1 MCSRARALR
10 SRPVIRPRS
19 QRPRR
24 RSSPGRSVR
33 RKAER
38 RPIVGMTLSSLRGD
52 GVFEGGFVKGIAFV
66 GALQAFEEVRY
77 RWQNVPGTSA
87 RAVASAMG
95 AAGYTASRE
104 FLEGWRREQY
114 VAELMQQVG

>member
-1 MCSRARALR
+1 
-10 SRPVIRPRS
+10 
-19 QRPRR
+19 
-24 RSSPGRSVR
+24 
-33 RKAER
+33 
-38 RPIVGMTLSSLRGD
+38 MTPSSLRGD

-77 RWQNVPGTSA
+77 RWQNVPGASA

-95 AAGYTASRE
+95 AAGYTAARE

-114 VAELMQQVG
+114 VAELMQQAG